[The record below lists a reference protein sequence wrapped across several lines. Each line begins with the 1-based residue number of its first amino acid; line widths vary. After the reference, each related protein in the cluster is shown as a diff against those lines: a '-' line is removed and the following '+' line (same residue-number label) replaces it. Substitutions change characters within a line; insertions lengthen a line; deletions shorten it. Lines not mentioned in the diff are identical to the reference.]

1 MRRRQCY
8 RWALVLLATVGTA
21 AATGCTAADGLQ
33 GEQGRPQPQQEWEQ
47 KKNARTQRIVE
58 AIRCR
63 EAEPAL
69 SDGELFARA
78 MQDYWQREMHGGGG
92 KDESL
97 NHNYPGANGNIHVT
111 DSDCGLIRDTAGQ
124 PLRIERDTC
133 YPFRLDKYNTLD
145 RVTERLKA
153 VPEFGAK
160 YGFDQPGRHAGGWI
174 YDAIVGELLQGRVSH
189 PDREQLYLPEH
200 ADGRANFAVLF
211 KRGSSIRWYGPDCC
225 RLVNRDEAE
234 AEVQD
239 LRRRLAQWIID
250 ADVFDD
256 SYLSPELRK
265 TLDMGKLRF
274 LRVSYHDVDFT
285 LDAGQGG
292 AYALARGRVDN
303 FNLDVTK
310 YYFVSSCGQI
320 TCVWEGSGPCSQ
332 Q

>member
-1 MRRRQCY
+1 
-8 RWALVLLATVGTA
+8 
-21 AATGCTAADGLQ
+21 
-33 GEQGRPQPQQEWEQ
+33 
-47 KKNARTQRIVE
+47 
-58 AIRCR
+58 
-63 EAEPAL
+63 
-69 SDGELFARA
+69 
-78 MQDYWQREMHGGGG
+78 MQDYWQREMHGLWG

-124 PLRIERDTC
+124 PLHIERDTC

-145 RVTERLKA
+145 RLTERLKA

-160 YGFDQPGRHAGGWI
+160 HGFDQPGRHAGGWI

-292 AYALARGRVDN
+292 AYALARSRVNN